1 MRKRYCWG
9 IVTIAVLILIWGNS
23 MLPGSI
29 SGTISSEASQGIL
42 SVIYKLIP
50 NLSAK
55 LRILVNMP
63 CLVFVSISLYV
74 LIA

>member
-42 SVIYKLIP
+42 SVIYTLIP
-50 NLSAK
+50 TLPFDFDINFRRPSDDK
-55 LRILVNMP
+55 T
-63 CLVFVSISLYV
+63 SH
-74 LIA
+74 